1 MDKTGSTWY
10 LAPINFVLTDGAQPA
25 TRKDWGQMVAAAVR
39 PNIIFAAD
47 VRGNPTVEFTLD
59 LAPSGK
65 ILNATLLKSSGIPEW
80 DNAALRAIR
89 KTEYMPLPDQGAI
102 PAQMVLALRPK
113 NP

>member
-1 MDKTGSTWY
+1 
-10 LAPINFVLTDGAQPA
+10 
-25 TRKDWGQMVAAAVR
+25 
-39 PNIIFAAD
+39 
-47 VRGNPTVEFTLD
+47 
-59 LAPSGK
+59 
-65 ILNATLLKSSGIPEW
+65 LKSSGIPEW